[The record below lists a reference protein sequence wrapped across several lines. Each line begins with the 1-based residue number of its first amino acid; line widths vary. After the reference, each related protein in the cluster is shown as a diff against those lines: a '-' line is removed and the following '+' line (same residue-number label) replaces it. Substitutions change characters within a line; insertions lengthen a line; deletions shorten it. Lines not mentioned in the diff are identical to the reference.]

1 MYAKGI
7 IFGIALMM
15 MSFLPA
21 LSHAQSRLATT
32 SVEDIDA
39 SAIANGS
46 IVLIRAE
53 ESDTPGYVH
62 TKYAYVDQLCG
73 VQLVDRYGAPVDPR
87 NKELIKFEQRQK
99 INSFF
104 ERDQNEL

>member
-87 NKELIKFEQRQK
+87 DKELIKFEQRMCTELA
-99 INSFF
+99 FDT
-104 ERDQNEL
+104 RDGE

>member
-7 IFGIALMM
+7 IFGVALMM

-21 LSHAQSRLATT
+21 LSHAQSRLTAT

-53 ESDTPGYVH
+53 ESDMPGYVH
-62 TKYAYVDQLCG
+62 TKYAYVDQRCG
-73 VQLVDRYGAPVDPR
+73 VQLVDRYGGPVDPR
-87 NKELIKFEQRQK
+87 NKELIQFEQRMCTESAFDK
-99 INSFF
+99 G
-104 ERDQNEL
+104 DGD

>member
-7 IFGIALMM
+7 IVGIAMMM

-39 SAIANGS
+39 AAVANGS

-53 ESDTPGYVH
+53 ESDTPGYVR

-87 NKELIKFEQRQK
+87 NKELIEFEQRMCTE
-99 INSFF
+99 FAF
-104 ERDQNEL
+104 DRDGD

>member
-7 IFGIALMM
+7 IFGIALIM

-21 LSHAQSRLATT
+21 LSHGQTRLATT

-39 SAIANGS
+39 SAFANGS
-46 IVLIRAE
+46 IIIISAE
-53 ESDTPGYVH
+53 ETDTPGYFH
-62 TKYAYVDQLCG
+62 TKYAYVDRLCG

-87 NKELIKFEQRQK
+87 DKELMLVEQRMCTE
-99 INSFF
+99 FGF
-104 ERDQNEL
+104 DTRDGE

>member
-7 IFGIALMM
+7 IFGIVLVM

-21 LSHAQSRLATT
+21 LSDAQSRLATT

-46 IVLIRAE
+46 IVLISKE
-53 ESDTPGYVH
+53 ETDTAGYVH
-62 TKYAYVDQLCG
+62 TKYAYVDRLCG
-73 VQLVDRYGAPVDPR
+73 VQLIDRYGAPVDPSD
-87 NKELIKFEQRQK
+87 KELIGVEQRMCTELA
-99 INSFF
+99 FDT
-104 ERDQNEL
+104 RDSD